1 MLINVKVFVGV
12 EEEQAQ
18 IGEGP
23 GVGIDVRWFLV
34 RLVVFENR
42 QDLLILE
49 RLAGEFL
56 HQGTG
61 DGLGVFHGLGLVL
74 GIVAVVLRE
83 ILNPKIRRP
92 AEISKKLGITP
103 LGTIPFVDTPGERW
117 RQRGLRS
124 AALVVVIAGIVGALI
139 FIDRQVSPLDQIAQK
154 VLRQGRL

>member
-1 MLINVKVFVGV
+1 VSRLS
-12 EEEQAQ
+12 AAAT
-18 IGEGP
+18 GERIEVLSKGQ
-23 GVGIDVRWFLV
+23 
-34 RLVVFENR
+34 RLSVIERAVPPARPSEPKM
-42 QDLLILE
+42 ILMG
-49 RLAGEFL
+49 AGA
-56 HQGTG
+56 
-61 DGLGVFHGLGLVL
+61 VGLGLVL